1 MKTDVGERPAGLPLR
16 ISAMVYDAVL
26 LFGVVF
32 VVSFA
37 LLAVLGWTYP
47 LPDARRW
54 VLQAVLF
61 LAIGGYFV
69 ACWSRTGQT
78 LALKSWKLRLIGPG
92 AAPPSVSRA
101 VARYVLAWHLFLP
114 GALILLLWPM
124 SAAVAGV
131 VLLVSWMAM
140 LLPALIDPERR
151 LLHDRWTSTRVIRI

>member
-1 MKTDVGERPAGLPLR
+1 
-16 ISAMVYDAVL
+16 MVYDAVL

-69 ACWSRTGQT
+69 GSWSMTGQT

-92 AAPPSVSRA
+92 AVPPSMGRSV
-101 VARYVLAWHLFLP
+101 VRYVLAWHLFVP
-114 GALILLLWPM
+114 GLLVLLLWPM
-124 SAAVAGV
+124 SAAVAGT
-131 VLLVSWMAM
+131 VLFASWVAM
-140 LLPALIDPERR
+140 LLPALADPDRR
-151 LLHDRWTSTRVIRI
+151 LLHDRWTSTRIVRT